1 MSQNTILTTDGYL
14 VTIDIV
20 LAAALRSKGYT
31 ILSCEE
37 INLGTHIYTFK
48 KTQGLVNQV
57 LLFDKRRMKVKPYWF
72 YKALESIHDEF
83 HSGGRDD
90 N

>member
-1 MSQNTILTTDGYL
+1 MSQNTILTKDGYL

-20 LAAALRSKGYT
+20 LAAALSSKEYP
-31 ILSCEE
+31 IVSCEE
-37 INLGTHIYTFK
+37 ISRGNHIYTFK
-48 KTQGLVNQV
+48 KTPSLVRLV
-57 LLFDKRRMKVKPYWF
+57 ALFDTRKMKVKPF
-72 YKALESIHDEF
+72 YFYQALENIHREF